1 MENAIL
7 GSALLFTTT
16 VMPVNPM
23 VIGQPSFL
31 TSSPVV
37 VNQSVASETL
47 DLKTRS
53 PFPSVNEGF
62 GDNILLSLHY
72 LNGEKFS
79 AGQVN
84 WEEIRKPLKVSFMLG
99 PDQVFAFHDL
109 VLPQYQ
115 NPAVTLNS
123 NFSMKDGYKFVAGLP
138 GSGVCHLA
146 TLMTWVAKEA
156 GLEVTALA
164 SHDFA
169 PVKGIDRK
177 YGTAIMSNSATQ
189 NLYIKNNSGVPLVFE
204 FMASEDSVVF
214 SILSPSVLH

>member
-1 MENAIL
+1 MENAII
-7 GSALLFTTT
+7 GTAMLFATT
-16 VMPVNPM
+16 VTTINP
-23 VIGQPSFL
+23 ILPGQSL
-31 TSSPVV
+31 MTAQVRV
-37 VNQSVASETL
+37 VNSPLARESL

-79 AGQVN
+79 AGNVN
-84 WEEIRKPLKVSFMLG
+84 WEEIRKPFKTSFVLN
-99 PDQVFAFHDL
+99 PEQTFAFHDL
-109 VLPQYQ
+109 TLPQYQ
-115 NPAVTLNS
+115 NPAVTMNS
-123 NFSMKDGYKFVAGLP
+123 KFSMKDGYKFVAGLP

-164 SHDFA
+164 NHDFA
-169 PVKGIDRK
+169 PVKGVERK
-177 YGTAIMSNSATQ
+177 YGTSIKSFSPTQ
-189 NLYIKNNSGVPLVFE
+189 NLYIKNTTGAPLVFE

-214 SILSPSVLH
+214 SILK